1 MEEFNS
7 TVQIGELD
15 SDLVGF
21 YNHHYITVDVESRV
35 TSGWSDGPQPERDA
49 ADAILLT
56 DKGGYQFRLCPGG
69 EENPPLHT
77 MDGIPLY
84 KWDGRQILSRTEEEI
99 EADRA
104 AIPAPPPSEQE
115 RLRADVDYLAALG
128 GITL

>member
-1 MEEFNS
+1 MEELNS
-7 TVQIGELD
+7 TVQSGELD
-15 SDLVGF
+15 SGIAGF
-21 YNHHYITVDVESRV
+21 YNHHYITIDAESRV
-35 TSGWSDGPQPERDA
+35 ASGWSDGPQPERGI

-84 KWDGRQILSRTEEEI
+84 KWDGQQILPRTEEEI
-99 EADRA
+99 ETDRA